1 MENDL
6 IFSKEWFTLEKY
18 YFKILAIIT
27 ELADSTGTFKGTLSI
42 LCENLSIQNSSGNK
56 NKIKAALAYL
66 ERNNYISMS
75 IDKKKYTVTL
85 INISDNKNHIIRL
98 KKSWY
103 QQLRT
108 TKSETSWENLLKI
121 FLVLLELSKIP
132 DNIVTY
138 KQIGEL
144 TGCSTSTVSRAVK
157 SITSMRFG
165 RFGLGI
171 SAKTIKKKCEE
182 TYITIGTIFEQ
193 GLWFE

>member
-1 MENDL
+1 MEDEL
-6 IFSKEWFTLEKY
+6 IFSKEWFTLDKY
-18 YFKILAIIT
+18 NFKILAIIT
-27 ELADSTGTFKGTLSI
+27 ELADNTGTFKGTLSDF
-42 LCENLSIQNSSGNK
+42 CENLSIQSSSGNK

-75 IDKKKYTVTL
+75 IDKKIYTVILSTTPG
-85 INISDNKNHIIRL
+85 NKNHIIKL

-108 TKSETSWENLLKI
+108 AKTVTSWENLLKI
-121 FLVLLELSKIP
+121 FLILLELSKIP

-144 TGCSTSTVSRAVK
+144 TGCSTSTVSRAIK
-157 SITSMRFG
+157 SIAKMRFG
-165 RFGLGI
+165 YFRFGIL
-171 SAKTIKKKCEE
+171 AKTIKKKCGE
-182 TYITIGTIFEQ
+182 TYMTIGTTFKQ